1 MKELYFLESVII
13 PYHKDFKR
21 DSNLCRF
28 ALKNPRAFN
37 IEELYEQT
45 MNMLTGFIK
54 VKKDHHLDARKG
66 RHRVDWKT
74 GSVMPS
80 PHSSKTKN
88 SFPAIISSVRSEAGI
103 LKNADIGASIYN
115 PHTTKIDHFLIP
127 QRSLEDL
134 VNYSGD
140 IRGTW
145 HNSNGYA
152 SKISRYNLPFK
163 DMIAVLSAK

>member
-1 MKELYFLESVII
+1 MKELQFLESIII
-13 PYHKDFKR
+13 PYHRDFKR

-28 ALKNPRAFN
+28 ALKNPLAFN

-45 MNMLTGFIK
+45 MNMLTGF
-54 VKKDHHLDARKG
+54 VRVQKDHHLDATKG

-80 PHSSKTKN
+80 PQNSNTVN
-88 SFPAIISSVRSEAGI
+88 SFTTIISSIRSEAGV

-115 PHTTKIDHFLIP
+115 PHTTRIDHFLIP
-127 QRSLEDL
+127 QKSLEDL
-134 VNYSGD
+134 VNNSGD

-145 HNSNGYA
+145 HNAKGYA
-152 SKISRYNLPFK
+152 HKMSRYNLSFK
-163 DMIAVLSAK
+163 EMIAVLSAR